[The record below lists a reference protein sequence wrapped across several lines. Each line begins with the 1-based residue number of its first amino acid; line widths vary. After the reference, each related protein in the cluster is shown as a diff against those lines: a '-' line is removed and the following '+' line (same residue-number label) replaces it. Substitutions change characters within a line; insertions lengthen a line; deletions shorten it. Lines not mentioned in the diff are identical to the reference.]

1 MKHLRAV
8 FVFPTMHATMT
19 TERGNRAKRT
29 PLDERLDAVRAE
41 RGWTDEQWSEA
52 AHLSAGY
59 LRQQRYEARRSPRYR
74 IPEKGAEP
82 LAQVAGVALAWLRE
96 GKGGM
101 RDGVEAGAGEGAAPR
116 EITRELDRPRM
127 AAELALVR
135 AYGLAP
141 SKYTEAGFLAALDA
155 VREGAAKLPA
165 DEGEAVETMGRVLA
179 SATRLRAAGTP
190 FTLADLLWTALSQ
203 KTTSRP
209 ADDNA
214 QGDREL
220 AELGAERPAV
230 PVRVSTG
237 PRPAAVLTPAATSP
251 DDAPKAPSE

>member
-1 MKHLRAV
+1 M
-8 FVFPTMHATMT
+8 
-19 TERGNRAKRT
+19 
-29 PLDERLDAVRAE
+29 
-41 RGWTDEQWSEA
+41 
-52 AHLSAGY
+52 
-59 LRQQRYEARRSPRYR
+59 
-74 IPEKGAEP
+74 
-82 LAQVAGVALAWLRE
+82 ALAWLRE

-155 VREGAAKLPA
+155 VRAGAAKLGA

-179 SATRLRAAGTP
+179 SATRLKEAGTP

-203 KTTSRP
+203 KTPQRP
-209 ADDNA
+209 ADDHNA

-220 AELGAERPAV
+220 AELGAVRPSE
-230 PVRVSTG
+230 PVRVPTG
-237 PRPAAVLTPAATSP
+237 PRSAAVLTPAATSP